1 MCWDTLYIHIHEKSP
16 TDKCRHIDSS
26 STSEAYQDGSSWGL
40 TVFQIMSG
48 LCVWRKE
55 AVKLHSSVC
64 AWGYVCLCIQ
74 SSQSSWASVPCVLD
88 LQGYFP
94 HLGLL
99 CRFQQVDWQLTIV
112 VGKSLHHMM
121 WVCVCV
127 SVCVLWCLLHFCFM
141 THQKGRG
148 VFVWMWKRVQNR
160 FKDWC
165 GKHI

>member
-1 MCWDTLYIHIHEKSP
+1 MHEKSP

-99 CRFQQVDWQLTIV
+99 CRFQQVDWQLTTV

-127 SVCVLWCLLHFCFM
+127 CVYCDVFSTSALWHIKKVEGCLSE
-141 THQKGRG
+141 
-148 VFVWMWKRVQNR
+148 
-160 FKDWC
+160 C
-165 GKHI
+165 GKGFRIDLRIDVGSTFRKEK